1 MQLGAKILSTINGIE
16 SNGIKSKLTLDLF
29 MDLFMRMERGKDE
42 RLAIVWSEVNEVG
55 PKVVQPL
62 RPIVHNVITSNPLNT
77 AKPKSVWRPCQSRTL
92 VNPAHSQCLKS
103 GLATTVISHITTKP
117 SNSGS
122 KSQDVMV
129 LSLVVSAS
137 SRANK
142 PVSVETHP
150 DGAHLA
156 HSDSR
161 YATITEPVL
170 LSLVSPSISRH
181 SKTG

>member
-77 AKPKSVWRPCQSRTL
+77 AKPKFVWWPCQSHTL

-103 GLATTVISHITTKP
+103 GLATTVISQITTKP
-117 SNSGS
+117 SNSG
-122 KSQDVMV
+122 
-129 LSLVVSAS
+129 
-137 SRANK
+137 
-142 PVSVETHP
+142 
-150 DGAHLA
+150 
-156 HSDSR
+156 
-161 YATITEPVL
+161 
-170 LSLVSPSISRH
+170 
-181 SKTG
+181 